1 MVRPCAAAGYGI
13 DAVWNDDYHHSARV
27 ALTGRSEAYYRDYRG
42 TAQELVS
49 ALKWGFL
56 YQGQHYAWQK
66 KRRGTPALDLDPA
79 TFVLF
84 LQNHDQVANS
94 ARGKRIHAMT
104 SPGKYRAM
112 TALTLLAPGTPML
125 LQGQEFASSA
135 PFLYFA
141 DQRPELAK
149 LVREA
154 RRTFLAQFPSLALP
168 ETQRAIPD
176 PGCVTTFEACKLDFS
191 ERETH
196 AAAYALHCDLLELR
210 RSDIAFR
217 HAQSLGTVDGFVL
230 SDAAFGIRFFGGE
243 AGDRLLLVNL
253 GRQLDVAS
261 VSDPLFA
268 PPEGASWR
276 TRWSSNDVA
285 YGGDGTPAIESARG
299 VCFPA
304 EGAVLLSSREPGG

>member
-1 MVRPCAAAGYGI
+1 
-13 DAVWNDDYHHSARV
+13 
-27 ALTGRSEAYYRDYRG
+27 
-42 TAQELVS
+42 
-49 ALKWGFL
+49 
-56 YQGQHYAWQK
+56 
-66 KRRGTPALDLDPA
+66 
-79 TFVLF
+79 
-84 LQNHDQVANS
+84 
-94 ARGKRIHAMT
+94 
-104 SPGKYRAM
+104 
-112 TALTLLAPGTPML
+112 
-125 LQGQEFASSA
+125 
-135 PFLYFA
+135 
-141 DQRPELAK
+141 
-149 LVREA
+149 
-154 RRTFLAQFPSLALP
+154 
-168 ETQRAIPD
+168 
-176 PGCVTTFEACKLDFS
+176 VTTFEACKLDFS

-253 GRQLDVAS
+253 GRQLDVTS